1 MTTSSTSS
9 VLGHLYRRAGFGA
22 TAAELEAAERAGF
35 DATVDKLLAG
45 LTGPDRTG
53 DAVKRPT
60 LTTLAQAS
68 IPGFQFDDYNEFSEL
83 STWWL
88 QRMVV
93 TDTPLREKLV
103 LLLHEQFPTSYVKV
117 GYSDLMYNQNELFRK
132 LGAGSFDVLTQAVA
146 KDPAML
152 IWLDTSTDYKSHP
165 NENFARE
172 LMERFT
178 MGAGHYTEKDVRAA
192 ARAFSG
198 WELDYTSGE
207 FFFNAYDHDN
217 GEKTYLGHTGRW
229 HGEDIINFATHTE
242 VSSRWVVSRFWSWL
256 AYPVTPQN
264 PVVTK
269 LAERY
274 RKDLNIANLLESIL
288 RHPAFVSPTAMKGL
302 IKQPIEYLIGT
313 LRLLGLTTE
322 AFNPGTLTWLLA
334 SLGQQPFVPLN
345 VGGWGQNQYWL
356 STSSSNGQLS
366 LAWTVSQYADL
377 TELEDLKGRPGVQV
391 PAVAKMLGV
400 RAWSNETYRALWSMA
415 DKGSAQELLVLA
427 LVSPEYL
434 LN

>member
-9 VLGHLYRRAGFGA
+9 VLAHLYRRAGFGA
-22 TAAELEAAERAGF
+22 TAAELEAAEKAGF

-45 LTGPDRTG
+45 LRDPDPAG
-53 DAVKRPT
+53 DAVKLPA

-68 IPGFQFDDYNEFSEL
+68 IPGFQYDDYNEFGEL

-103 LLLHEQFPTSYVKV
+103 LLFHEQFPTSYVKV
-117 GYSDLMYNQNELFRK
+117 GYSDLMYNQNQLFRK

-152 IWLDTSTDYKSHP
+152 IWLDTGTDYKAHP

-178 MGAGHYTEKDVRAA
+178 MGVGTYSEKDVRAG
-192 ARAFSG
+192 ARAFTG
-198 WELDYTSGE
+198 WELDYTTGE
-207 FFFNAYDHDN
+207 FFFNTYDHDN
-217 GEKTYLGHTGRW
+217 GEKRYLGHTGRW
-229 HGEDIINFATHTE
+229 QGEDVINIATHTE
-242 VSSRWVVSRFWSWL
+242 ASSRWVVARFWSWL
-256 AYPVTPQN
+256 AYPVTPKN

-288 RHPAFVSPTAMKGL
+288 RHSAFVSPTAMNGL

-313 LRLLGLTTE
+313 LRLLGLTTRPSTRH
-322 AFNPGTLTWLLA
+322 AHVA
-334 SLGQQPFVPLN
+334 SGISRTAALRAAERRRL
-345 VGGWGQNQYWL
+345 GQNQYWL
-356 STSSSNGQLS
+356 STSIEQRAAVACLDRLAVRRSDRARGHEGQTRSSGPRRGEDARSPRLVQR
-366 LAWTVSQYADL
+366 DL
-377 TELEDLKGRPGVQV
+377 QGALEHGRQGERPGASR
-391 PAVAKMLGV
+391 P
-400 RAWSNETYRALWSMA
+400 
-415 DKGSAQELLVLA
+415 GSRL
-427 LVSPEYL
+427 S
-434 LN
+434 